1 MAAAGVETGGDRGR
15 YGEMAAAGVE
25 TASCRVRVLSAVHS
39 LRIRSGCARAASAE
53 GAASA
58 KGTLLHLGALA
69 VGSFP
74 ASCPSAYGHVL
85 DTSCARVPDAA
96 RGPPSVGASA
106 RPKID
111 QMQRLWLQLGARPEQ
126 HVGGLEVVVHEP
138 TGRVQEG
145 SRKGPGTVWKG
156 A

>member
-1 MAAAGVETGGDRGR
+1 MGR

-25 TASCRVRVLSAVHS
+25 TVSCRVRVLSAVHS
-39 LRIRSGCARAASAE
+39 LRIRSGCTRAASAE

-58 KGTLLHLGALA
+58 KGTLRHLGALA

-85 DTSCARVPDAA
+85 DTSCGRVLDAA
-96 RGPPSVGASA
+96 RASPSVGPSA
-106 RPKID
+106 RPKVD
-111 QMQRLWLQLGARPEQ
+111 QVQRLWLQLGARPEQ
-126 HVGGLEVVVHEP
+126 HVGGLEVVVHKP

-145 SRKGPGTVWKG
+145 SRKGLEGGSRSLCTDLRHG
-156 A
+156 F